1 MKVTGIIAEYNPFHN
16 GHQLHIDK
24 ARKMTEADYII
35 VAMSGDF
42 MQRGVPA
49 IMEKRARAEAAL
61 LAGADL
67 VLEIPTVYA
76 NGSAPYFAM
85 GGVSLLDKLG
95 VCDYLCFGSESGDIK
110 AVNAFAAYKPDDE
123 AFKEALKS
131 GMTYP
136 AALDYLSEK
145 DGSFPKLAP
154 NDLLAAA
161 YCKALK
167 TRKSSISPCII
178 KREGASYGERALTG
192 MLSSATAIRLI
203 LENEET
209 FSDEIKNALP
219 YHVYDKMK
227 AQYGLTFPVKCD
239 AFSSLLFSKLRNTE
253 NENLAVYLD
262 VTRELSD
269 RIHNKLP
276 EYDCWTGFTDLLKTK
291 NVTYTRISRCL
302 SHILLDIRKDDMLR
316 YEEQDYVLYARMLGF
331 KKESSQLLTVIS
343 ENTSVPLIS
352 KLADAKDSLSDT
364 ALHMLETDILASD
377 LFRYAIRHAYRTSLP
392 DEYRAEIIRV

>member
-16 GHQLHIDK
+16 GHKLHIDK
-24 ARKMTEADYII
+24 ARETTEADYII

-76 NGSAPYFAM
+76 TGSAPYFAM

-95 VCDYLCFGSESGDIK
+95 VCDTLCFGSESGDIK

-123 AFKEALKS
+123 AVKEALKS

-136 AALDYLSEK
+136 AALDFLSEK

-161 YCKALK
+161 YCKAIK
-167 TRKSSISPCII
+167 TRKSPISPCII
-178 KREGASYGERALTG
+178 KRQGASYGERALTG

-203 LENEET
+203 IENEDALP
-209 FSDEIKNALP
+209 DEIKNAVP
-219 YHVYDKMK
+219 DHVYEKMRT
-227 AQYGLTFPVKCD
+227 QYGLTFPVRTD
-239 AFSSLLFSKLRNTE
+239 AFSSLLFSRLRSTE
-253 NENLAVYLD
+253 SENLSEYLD
-262 VTRELSD
+262 VNRELAD
-269 RIHNKLP
+269 RIRNKLP
-276 EYDCWTGFTDLLKTK
+276 SFDSWTGFSEMLKTK
-291 NVTYTRISRCL
+291 NVTYTRISRSL
-302 SHILLDIRKDDMLR
+302 SHILLNIRKDDMLR
-316 YEEQDYVLYARMLGF
+316 YEAQDYILYARMLGF
-331 KKESSQLLTVIS
+331 KKESAPLLTAIS
-343 ENTSVPLIS
+343 KNASLPMIS
-352 KLADAKDSLSDT
+352 KLADAKNSLSDL

-377 LFRYAIRHAYRTSLP
+377 LYRYAIRHTFQTSLP
-392 DEYRAEIIRV
+392 DEYRAEIIRI